1 MNAAPGPSTEFLPPE
16 PPGLVRALLL
26 ALVAHGALLAMLMIG
41 MNWKRNLPEVAA
53 EAELWSAVPQEAAP
67 RLQDVEPP
75 PPPASV
81 PPPSPPEPIKAPPPP
96 PAVAPQ
102 PDLPDPKE
110 AQIALEREK
119 KKREQ
124 VERERE
130 LKLQKERQD
139 KERLKK
145 EAEKKEEAKRRE
157 AEERAAEKKAA
168 EKKAAEKKEAE
179 RKAAEKEAEKLAE
192 QKRKAEAEKAAKA
205 KADAEKARKDKEE
218 AQRAEAQ
225 RRENLQRIAG
235 LAGAS
240 GGPNATGSA
249 QQSSGPSAS
258 YAGRIRARIKPNI
271 VFTDDVVGN
280 PKAEV
285 EVRLAPDGTIVGRR
299 LLSSDGHSAWN
310 DAVLRALDKTETL
323 PRDIDGRVPTNLIL
337 TFRPK
342 D

>member
-1 MNAAPGPSTEFLPPE
+1 M
-16 PPGLVRALLL
+16 RAVLL
-26 ALVAHGALLAMLMIG
+26 ALMAHGVLLAMLMVG
-41 MNWKRNLPEVAA
+41 MNWKRDLPEVAA
-53 EAELWSAVPQEAAP
+53 EAELWSAIPQEATP
-67 RLQDVEPP
+67 RLQEVAPPPPAPEPP
-75 PPPASV
+75 PP
-81 PPPSPPEPIKAPPPP
+81 PPEPIKAPPPP
-96 PAVAPQ
+96 PTAAK
-102 PDLPDPKE
+102 PDAPDPRE

-124 VERERE
+124 AEREHE
-130 LKLQKERQD
+130 LKLQKERQE
-139 KERLKK
+139 KERLKKEAERK
-145 EAEKKEEAKRRE
+145 EAEKKEEAKRKD
-157 AEERAAEKKAA
+157 AEQKAA
-168 EKKAAEKKEAE
+168 EKKAADKKAAEKKETE
-179 RKAAEKEAEKLAE
+179 RKAAEREAE
-192 QKRKAEAEKAAKA
+192 QKRKAEADKAAKA
-205 KADAEKARKDKEE
+205 KAEAEKARKDKEE
-218 AQRAEAQ
+218 AQRAEAL
-225 RRENLQRIAG
+225 RRENLQRMAG

-240 GGPNATGSA
+240 GGANATGSA
-249 QQSSGPSAS
+249 LQSSGPSAS

-323 PRDIDGRVPTNLIL
+323 PRDTDGRVPSSLIL

>member
-41 MNWKRNLPEVAA
+41 MNWKRDLPEVAA

-75 PPPASV
+75 PPPATV

-145 EAEKKEEAKRRE
+145 E
-157 AEERAAEKKAA
+157 AEKKAA

-240 GGPNATGSA
+240 GGLNATGSA

-299 LLSSDGHSAWN
+299 LLSSDGHNAWN